1 MGSSIEINME
11 LIKAIGAIPLTLRNG
26 PFGRCLGEFAKPIAR
41 ATEPL
46 SRSSRESGGRKR
58 WSKKYKDN
66 PAFSNDSRK
75 HIGHKVGKSGV
86 VVYVGAQYPKG
97 NKQQFVMPYKK
108 GTSYTRYLW
117 GKPGQQVL
125 RTSRR
130 GNQYYATVGAKAQT
144 ANFPN
149 NERAPVRAYDQTRS
163 QAEAAFLDRLQK
175 EIKELRLG

>member
-1 MGSSIEINME
+1 
-11 LIKAIGAIPLTLRNG
+11 
-26 PFGRCLGEFAKPIAR
+26 LGEFAKPIAR

-46 SRSSRESGGRKR
+46 SRSSRESGSRNR
-58 WSKKYKDN
+58 WSRKFKNN

-86 VVYVGAQYPKG
+86 AVWIGAQYPKG

-108 GTSYTRYLW
+108 GTTYTRNLW
-117 GKPGQQVL
+117 GKKGQKVL

-130 GNQYYATVGAKAQT
+130 GNQYYATVGADPQT

-149 NERAPVRAYDQTRS
+149 NERAPVRAYDQTRT
-163 QAEAAFLDRLQK
+163 QAEAAFLDQLQK
-175 EIKELRLG
+175 EIKELRIG

>member
-1 MGSSIEINME
+1 MSSKIEINMD

-46 SRSSRESGGRKR
+46 SRSSRESGSRNR
-58 WSKKYKDN
+58 WSRKYKNN

-86 VVYVGAQYPKG
+86 AVWIGAQYPKG

-108 GTSYTRYLW
+108 GTTYTRNLW
-117 GKPGQQVL
+117 GKKGQKVL

-130 GNQYYATVGAKAQT
+130 GNQYYATVGADPQT

-149 NERAPVRAYDQTRS
+149 NERAPVRAYDQTRT
-163 QAEAAFLDRLQK
+163 QAEAAFLDQLQK
-175 EIKELRLG
+175 EIKELRIG

>member
-1 MGSSIEINME
+1 
-11 LIKAIGAIPLTLRNG
+11 
-26 PFGRCLGEFAKPIAR
+26 LGEFAKPIAR

-46 SRSSRESGGRKR
+46 SRSSRESGSRNR
-58 WSKKYKDN
+58 WSRKYKNN

-86 VVYVGAQYPKG
+86 AVWIGAQYPKG

-108 GTSYTRYLW
+108 GTTYTRNLW
-117 GKPGQQVL
+117 GKKGQKVL

-130 GNQYYATVGAKAQT
+130 GNQYYATVGADPQT

-163 QAEAAFLDRLQK
+163 QAEAAFLDQLQK
-175 EIKELRLG
+175 EIKELRIG

>member
-1 MGSSIEINME
+1 
-11 LIKAIGAIPLTLRNG
+11 
-26 PFGRCLGEFAKPIAR
+26 LGEFAKPIAR

-46 SRSSRESGGRKR
+46 SRSSRESGSRNR
-58 WSKKYKDN
+58 WSRKYKNN

-86 VVYVGAQYPKG
+86 AVWIGAQYPKG

-108 GTSYTRYLW
+108 GTTYTRNLW
-117 GKPGQQVL
+117 GKKGQKVL

-130 GNQYYATVGAKAQT
+130 GNQYYATVGADPQT

-149 NERAPVRAYDQTRS
+149 NERAPVRAYDQTRT
-163 QAEAAFLDRLQK
+163 QAEAAFLDQLQK
-175 EIKELRLG
+175 EIKELRIG